1 MKAAQEDG
9 RFRNAKFCESEVGC
23 VTSQSGGGWVGSEPR
38 PRRNN
43 PFFVALSRA
52 WKTIT
57 KLLATN
63 AHTLDYPRTRVVFHP
78 DFSQRSRVFAAARFQ
93 LYFICLKTHGR
104 LGGCPNFFNISTASV
119 DLILGFRQR
128 MNATSSSNLDHIFGL
143 SRLPS
148 RSFPRSIKNSLL
160 SSLAAR

>member
-1 MKAAQEDG
+1 VNALRRECHHNSEMKAAQEDG

-63 AHTLDYPRTRVVFHP
+63 ANTLDYPRTRVETLAKVVP
-78 DFSQRSRVFAAARFQ
+78 YPWAQPKNAPKQVQRRVRRYVCYSIAPRSKILRSCLSNSDSGKTWRNRGIQAA
-93 LYFICLKTHGR
+93 
-104 LGGCPNFFNISTASV
+104 
-119 DLILGFRQR
+119 
-128 MNATSSSNLDHIFGL
+128 
-143 SRLPS
+143 
-148 RSFPRSIKNSLL
+148 SFPTL
-160 SSLAAR
+160 